1 MDTRTPTPADRDR
14 TSRCHNHT
22 RTHAFVKPGPS
33 RIWYKK
39 PTSARKV
46 VIIMLIIVADLPL
59 IDSMFAARRGTEKE
73 GSVDNSKFYIC
84 PLLKEHEDI

>member
-1 MDTRTPTPADRDR
+1 
-14 TSRCHNHT
+14 
-22 RTHAFVKPGPS
+22 
-33 RIWYKK
+33 
-39 PTSARKV
+39 
-46 VIIMLIIVADLPL
+46 MLIIVADLPL